1 MQAIDTLELASRGVV
16 RDQSEFGDDDDSDA
30 DAEVDGDADDDAA
43 DFGLMDESLFP
54 YACAGDEHPF
64 EQRSDDA

>member
-1 MQAIDTLELASRGVV
+1 VQAIDTLELASRGVV
-16 RDQSEFGDDDDSDA
+16 RDQSEFGDDDDSDT
-30 DAEVDGDADDDAA
+30 

>member
-30 DAEVDGDADDDAA
+30 DAEVDSDADDDAT
-43 DFGLMDESLFP
+43 DFVLMDESLFP
-54 YACAGDEHPF
+54 FACAGDEHQI
-64 EQRSDDA
+64 E